1 MSILNKQRL
10 KDPKLGYAGDFVE
23 LMRRLLPACMQR
35 GVKVVTNAGGL
46 NPAACRSAV
55 ADVARSLDIE
65 RICVASVTG
74 DDLMPRIGSLIE
86 SGIELAN
93 LDTGEQIAKV
103 RDRLVS
109 ANAYIGAQPIAEALS
124 NGADIVIAGRCTDAA
139 LVVGPLIHEFGWSP
153 ADYDRLAAG
162 SIAGHLLE
170 CGPFCTG
177 GSFEGGWWDV
187 PNLARIGYPIA
198 EVAQDGQFVITKP
211 EGSGGLVNFHT
222 VSEQLLYE
230 MGDPSNFLTP
240 DVVADITQIRIEE
253 VASDRVQISGI
264 TGRAPTDKLKV
275 SAAYAHGYTAVGT
288 LAFSWPG
295 AIAKARRTA
304 EMLIERIDHL
314 GLRYDDLRVDFI
326 GASAVLG
333 HLSPNV
339 DEPAEVMMRV
349 AIRGDHRE
357 DLAKFGRELAPLGIA
372 GPAGACGF
380 GGRPTPSE
388 VVAFWPALIPKS
400 AVTASIEYEEVKG
413 RWPA

>member
-170 CGPFCTG
+170 CGPFCTV

-187 PNLARIGYPIA
+187 PNLARIACPMS
-198 EVAQDGQFVITKP
+198 EDTQD
-211 EGSGGLVNFHT
+211 S
-222 VSEQLLYE
+222 
-230 MGDPSNFLTP
+230 
-240 DVVADITQIRIEE
+240 
-253 VASDRVQISGI
+253 
-264 TGRAPTDKLKV
+264 
-275 SAAYAHGYTAVGT
+275 
-288 LAFSWPG
+288 
-295 AIAKARRTA
+295 
-304 EMLIERIDHL
+304 
-314 GLRYDDLRVDFI
+314 
-326 GASAVLG
+326 
-333 HLSPNV
+333 
-339 DEPAEVMMRV
+339 
-349 AIRGDHRE
+349 
-357 DLAKFGRELAPLGIA
+357 
-372 GPAGACGF
+372 
-380 GGRPTPSE
+380 
-388 VVAFWPALIPKS
+388 
-400 AVTASIEYEEVKG
+400 
-413 RWPA
+413 